1 MGGPERCKHSRRSGL
16 AFESEEDTM
25 DTVGYAD
32 RYGARA
38 GDTIRPMDETAA
50 VAEREIGQLEVA
62 ENGLDRLAS
71 DARD

>member
-1 MGGPERCKHSRRSGL
+1 
-16 AFESEEDTM
+16 M

-32 RYGARA
+32 RYSVRA

-50 VAEREIGQLEVA
+50 VVEREIGQLEVA